1 MVSYSNTSYTNDFF
15 DLSGVYFNSTSQSSS
30 SAVDLDELDKRYLL
44 KSGGYISNNLVING
58 SLDVKTNITLPDI
71 GDVEDTIQGKQ
82 DEINDGD
89 LTIAKTSGLQTALD
103 NKYNDTGGTVNGN
116 VSITGGLLVGTTNII
131 DEIGTKQDEIN
142 DGDLTI
148 AKTSGLQTALDNK
161 YNDTGG
167 TVNGNVNI
175 TGDLVI
181 GTTNII
187 DEIGTKQDEINDG
200 DLTIAKTSGLQT
212 ALDDKQDTISNFEIN
227 GNVNLNT
234 SGTNFDTIV
243 VRRPTNVTGITD
255 DYLIDLN
262 ELQIWVNDA
271 NILVENASS
280 LISSVVSWSNKD
292 IDLGSQKSPTNLY
305 NGDMSG
311 DNGVLT
317 LNPSP
322 TDIAIIIKN
331 IPTTKINDIHA
342 VQVLNN
348 TSATLGNRAIGLA
361 IELYNSKNDTDLTTI
376 LAQSNEISV
385 MDSVYRFDFPSID
398 TYTLVFNSGGILPN
412 IGAYV
417 NYVTLEVV
425 TPFSFPFNV
434 IGNIDVSGS
443 LTLPTIGDVEDA
455 ILGKEPTIQDNGL
468 TIAKTSGLQTALDA
482 KQATIDEDTDL
493 SSNSLTTTDLV
504 VNESLNIDNVITY
517 EKYKQFNSLVIRRL
531 DETDFETI
539 NLNEI
544 QVWVGGVNIMVL
556 DTNTLTSYFANWSE
570 KDTPI
575 TAQRATEGI
584 YNNIIESG
592 SEFGTHSAGTSTNAL
607 IIKDIP
613 LTFINDI
620 QAIVLYNRTN
630 ASVRAIGLIIELYN
644 NVDDPSLI
652 EPLTT
657 TNPITVTTNIFRFD
671 FPAIDTYPAD
681 DFTDGSS
688 ITNIISETS
697 AETEDAIINDIDTDV
712 YINSNV
718 NITGNLIVGTTN
730 IITELGTKQPTI
742 TSATDLTSNLLTTN
756 NLTINNSLSVDTRK
770 YFDTIVLRRP
780 TGITGEAGDFYI
792 ALRELQVWINGS
804 NVLQSSGLTS
814 LFANWAVD
822 KEVDLGALGG
832 GSLNDTSKLY
842 DNVIS
847 NEYDA
852 HSKEDNST
860 ADIAIIIK
868 GLSLTLIETIQ
879 ALVLYNRTGDFNNTT
894 IGIAIEL
901 YNSTQDPTFTEILA
915 TTSVITTAVDVY
927 RFDFPD
933 IATYTGFATG
943 ESLTNII
950 LEEDAT
956 SEVVSVVGS
965 PTEMEGGLSVDT
977 ITTTGN
983 VDISG
988 ILMVEEVNVK
998 GSLSSVQTQVDALI
1012 DLFGGGVN
1020 FRAYTLSSATFSA
1033 GNILIYDNESYD
1045 TENSYDTSTG
1055 IYTIVIAGT
1064 YVFTL
1069 GWYVVSGS
1077 TAVVNLIRKRNSV
1090 ESILQQSTN
1099 GTNTIESGFFITTI
1113 AECETGDEIYAYLD
1127 SGACRLIPND
1137 ITDPTTLTSF
1147 SGSRISS

>member
-1 MVSYSNTSYTNDFF
+1 MLIYWLNNA
-15 DLSGVYFNSTSQSSS
+15 GSS
-30 SAVDLDELDKRYLL
+30 
-44 KSGGYISNNLVING
+44 IS
-58 SLDVKTNITLPDI
+58 
-71 GDVEDTIQGKQ
+71 
-82 DEINDGD
+82 
-89 LTIAKTSGLQTALD
+89 
-103 NKYNDTGGTVNGN
+103 
-116 VSITGGLLVGTTNII
+116 
-131 DEIGTKQDEIN
+131 
-142 DGDLTI
+142 
-148 AKTSGLQTALDNK
+148 
-161 YNDTGG
+161 
-167 TVNGNVNI
+167 
-175 TGDLVI
+175 
-181 GTTNII
+181 
-187 DEIGTKQDEINDG
+187 
-200 DLTIAKTSGLQT
+200 
-212 ALDDKQDTISNFEIN
+212 
-227 GNVNLNT
+227 
-234 SGTNFDTIV
+234 
-243 VRRPTNVTGITD
+243 R
-255 DYLIDLN
+255 
-262 ELQIWVNDA
+262 
-271 NILVENASS
+271 
-280 LISSVVSWSNKD
+280 VVSWSNKD

-412 IGAYV
+412 TGAYV

-434 IGNIDVSGS
+434 IGNLDVSGS
-443 LTLPTIGDVEDA
+443 LILPTIGDVEDA
-455 ILGKEPTIQDNGL
+455 IQGKQDSL
-468 TIAKTSGLQTALDA
+468 TGGTNISIVDDVVSCDLVGSTNIDITDGVISASGLQNELTAGTNISIVGDVVSC
-482 KQATIDEDTDL
+482 DL
-493 SSNSLTTTDLV
+493 TGST
-504 VNESLNIDNVITY
+504 NIDIT
-517 EKYKQFNSLVIRRL
+517 
-531 DETDFETI
+531 
-539 NLNEI
+539 
-544 QVWVGGVNIMVL
+544 GGVI
-556 DTNTLTSYFANWSE
+556 
-570 KDTPI
+570 
-575 TAQRATEGI
+575 
-584 YNNIIESG
+584 
-592 SEFGTHSAGTSTNAL
+592 ST
-607 IIKDIP
+607 
-613 LTFINDI
+613 T
-620 QAIVLYNRTN
+620 
-630 ASVRAIGLIIELYN
+630 GLQ
-644 NVDDPSLI
+644 
-652 EPLTT
+652 
-657 TNPITVTTNIFRFD
+657 
-671 FPAIDTYPAD
+671 
-681 DFTDGSS
+681 
-688 ITNIISETS
+688 
-697 AETEDAIINDIDTDV
+697 DAI
-712 YINSNV
+712 
-718 NITGNLIVGTTN
+718 
-730 IITELGTKQPTI
+730 
-742 TSATDLTSNLLTTN
+742 TSSTDLTSNLLTTN

-832 GSLNDTSKLY
+832 GSLNKTSKLY

-1020 FRAYTLSSATFSA
+1020 EYF
-1033 GNILIYDNESYD
+1033 LIKS
-1045 TENSYDTSTG
+1045 
-1055 IYTIVIAGT
+1055 
-1064 YVFTL
+1064 
-1069 GWYVVSGS
+1069 
-1077 TAVVNLIRKRNSV
+1077 
-1090 ESILQQSTN
+1090 
-1099 GTNTIESGFFITTI
+1099 
-1113 AECETGDEIYAYLD
+1113 
-1127 SGACRLIPND
+1127 
-1137 ITDPTTLTSF
+1137 
-1147 SGSRISS
+1147 